1 MKFMISKKLR
11 SYWELMLKQDLKN
24 YTRRYKTVNWM
35 IYGIECVGVLI
46 MFTCMIMIPLCKNPV
61 WWIHD
66 YPKNIQEKYFETHER
81 IPTEVLS
88 APVLLK
94 KGFAVLLALSI
105 LTSLAL
111 AAGATDFKTG
121 FLYAYGLWLLVD
133 WYDCFFLDWVLFA
146 NVKRIRLPGTEHMDK
161 AYHQK
166 KYHVVRSVIGM
177 VLGLVPCLL
186 CALIVAVLG

>member
-1 MKFMISKKLR
+1 M
-11 SYWELMLKQDLKN
+11 
-24 YTRRYKTVNWM
+24 NWM

-88 APVLLK
+88 APVFLK
-94 KGFAVLLALSI
+94 KCFAVLLALSI
-105 LTSLAL
+105 LTALAL

-121 FLYAYGLWLLVD
+121 FLCAYGLWLLVD
-133 WYDCFFLDWVLFA
+133 WYDCFSWTGCCLPTSSASVCRERSTWTR
-146 NVKRIRLPGTEHMDK
+146 RITR
-161 AYHQK
+161 
-166 KYHVVRSVIGM
+166 RSIM
-177 VLGLVPCLL
+177 
-186 CALIVAVLG
+186 

>member
-1 MKFMISKKLR
+1 MISKKLR